1 MNRGTISPDRI
12 HEQALDLLMDMG
24 KDEEYYYYVVEKIKE
39 SIDDIAGAYRKITY
53 ALIAQRLQLYFPGI
67 TANELYNTYKE
78 EITAYSEQYD

>member
-1 MNRGTISPDRI
+1 MRNTISPDKI
-12 HEQALDLLMDMG
+12 QEQALDLPIDMG
-24 KDEEYYYYVVEKIKE
+24 RDEEYYYHVVEKIKE
-39 SIDDIAGAYRKITY
+39 AIDDITRAYRKITY